1 MDSPFLL
8 HKNNFAPMRKI
19 GEGVIMTTLS
29 INFYSA
35 TINEALKNEFMQAIN
50 HELAG
55 MNIES
60 LNDSI
65 SRLEKQA
72 SSIQKDIDDNGDDE
86 AGTKQKKL
94 DGINATIADNKDA
107 RTKCEKSQAQTLDI
121 YNKVVSAMS
130 EKNKDHFGNNKD
142 VVRTVLRVLATWD
155 NSKLVKYA
163 IIPAFQSPAL
173 YEALEAIH
181 INSKAGEDGNIT
193 MSKEVKD
200 AYKKASQ
207 ELETIIK
214 TTFSLPFETP
224 YTDKTRVKLT
234 AEDKKLLN
242 DCYVRGFSNKFD
254 VDDKKGTVTF
264 KDRQINTLVKAK
276 KNRKTGDITYDYSGL
291 ASTIANIVIKHYF
304 A

>member
-1 MDSPFLL
+1 
-8 HKNNFAPMRKI
+8 
-19 GEGVIMTTLS
+19 MTTLS
-29 INFYSA
+29 INFYA
-35 TINEALKNEFMQAIN
+35 GNINDTLKAEFMQAVS
-50 HELAG
+50 HELAE
-55 MNIES
+55 MNIEA

-65 SRLEKQA
+65 SRLEKQV
-72 SSIQKDIDDNGDDE
+72 SSIQKDINDNGDDE

-94 DGINATIADNKDA
+94 DGILATIGDNKEA

-121 YNKVVSAMS
+121 YNKVVSTMT
-130 EKNKDHFGNNKD
+130 EKNKDHFGNSKD

-193 MSKEVKD
+193 MSKEVKE

-214 TTFSLPFETP
+214 TTFSLPFDTP

-254 VDDKKGTVTF
+254 VNDKKGTVTF

-291 ASTIANIVIKHYF
+291 ASTISNIVIKHYF

>member
-1 MDSPFLL
+1 
-8 HKNNFAPMRKI
+8 MRKI

-60 LNDSI
+60 LNNSI

-94 DGINATIADNKDA
+94 DGILASIDDNKSE
-107 RTKCEKSQAQTLDI
+107 RSKCEELQTQTLDI

-130 EKNKDHFGNNKD
+130 EKNKDHFGNSKD

-155 NSKLVKYA
+155 NSKLVNYA

-173 YEALEAIH
+173 YEALETIH
-181 INSKAGEDGNIT
+181 ITSKANENGELSMTNDV
-193 MSKEVKD
+193 KE
-200 AYKKASQ
+200 AYKKASR

-254 VDDKKGTVTF
+254 TDDDGKVTF
-264 KDRQINTLVKAK
+264 KKRQINTLVKPK
-276 KNRKTGDITYDYSGL
+276 KNKKTQEVTYDYSGL
-291 ASTIANIVIKHYF
+291 ASTISNIVIKHYF

>member
-1 MDSPFLL
+1 
-8 HKNNFAPMRKI
+8 
-19 GEGVIMTTLS
+19 MTTLS
-29 INFYSA
+29 INFYA
-35 TINEALKNEFMQAIN
+35 GNINDTLKAEFMQAVN

-65 SRLEKQA
+65 DRLDKQA
-72 SSIQKDIDDNGDDE
+72 TSLRKDITDNGDDE

-94 DGINATIADNKDA
+94 DGILATINDNKDL
-107 RTKCEKSQAQTLDI
+107 RTKCEESQAQTLDI

-142 VVRTVLRVLATWD
+142 VVRTVLRVLATWN

-242 DCYVRGFSNKFD
+242 DCYVKGFSNKFD
-254 VDDKKGTVTF
+254 TDDDGNVSFKK
-264 KDRQINTLVKAK
+264 RQINTLVKAK
-276 KNRKTGDITYDYSGL
+276 KNKKTQEVTYDYSGL
-291 ASTIANIVIKHYF
+291 ATVISNIVIKHYF

>member
-1 MDSPFLL
+1 M
-8 HKNNFAPMRKI
+8 KN
-19 GEGVIMTTLS
+19 TTLS
-29 INFYSA
+29 INFYSV
-35 TINEALKNEFMQAIN
+35 TINEALKNEFMQAIS

-55 MNIES
+55 MNIEALTESIDRLDKQVTS
-60 LNDSI
+60 L
-65 SRLEKQA
+65 R
-72 SSIQKDIDDNGDDE
+72 KDISDNGDDE

-94 DGINATIADNKDA
+94 DGILATISDNEET
-107 RTKCEKSQAQTLDI
+107 RTKCEESQAQTLEV
-121 YNKVVSAMS
+121 YERVVSVMS

-142 VVRTVLRVLATWD
+142 VVRTVLRILATWN

-193 MSKEVKD
+193 MSKEVKE

>member
-1 MDSPFLL
+1 
-8 HKNNFAPMRKI
+8 
-19 GEGVIMTTLS
+19 MTILS
-29 INFYSA
+29 INFYASN
-35 TINEALKNEFMQAIN
+35 INDTLKAEFMQAIN

-60 LNDSI
+60 LNESI

-94 DGINATIADNKDA
+94 DGINATISNNTDA
-107 RTKCEKSQAQTLDI
+107 RIKCEESQTQTLDI

-130 EKNKDHFGNNKD
+130 EKNKDHFGNSKD
-142 VVRTVLRVLATWD
+142 VVRTVLRVLATWND
-155 NSKLVKYA
+155 SKLVKYA
-163 IIPAFQSPAL
+163 IIPVFQSPAL
-173 YEALEAIH
+173 YEALEMIH
-181 INSKAGEDGNIT
+181 ISSTASINGELSMT
-193 MSKEVKD
+193 KEVKE
-200 AYKKASQ
+200 AYKKASA

-224 YTDKTRVKLT
+224 YTDKTRVKMT

-242 DCYVRGFSNKFD
+242 DCYIRGFSNKFD
-254 VDDKKGTVTF
+254 TDDDGKVTF
-264 KDRQINTLVKAK
+264 KKRQINTLVKPK
-276 KNRKTGDITYDYSGL
+276 KNKKTQKVTYDYSGL
-291 ASTIANIVIKHYF
+291 ASTISNIVIKHYF

>member
-1 MDSPFLL
+1 M
-8 HKNNFAPMRKI
+8 KN
-19 GEGVIMTTLS
+19 TTLS

-35 TINEALKNEFMQAIN
+35 TINEALKNEFMQAIS

-55 MNIES
+55 MNIEA
-60 LNDSI
+60 LTESI

-94 DGINATIADNKDA
+94 DGINATINDNKDA
-107 RTKCEKSQAQTLDI
+107 RTKCEESQAQTLDI
-121 YNKVVSAMS
+121 YNKVVSTMS

-142 VVRTVLRVLATWD
+142 VARTVLRVLATWN

-193 MSKEVKD
+193 MSKEVKE

-276 KNRKTGDITYDYSGL
+276 KNRKNGDITYDYSGL

>member
-1 MDSPFLL
+1 MT
-8 HKNNFAPMRKI
+8 N
-19 GEGVIMTTLS
+19 TTLS

-35 TINEALKNEFMQAIN
+35 TINEALKNEFMQAIS
-50 HELAG
+50 HELSG
-55 MNIES
+55 MNIETLTESIDRLDKQVTS
-60 LNDSI
+60 L
-65 SRLEKQA
+65 R
-72 SSIQKDIDDNGDDE
+72 KDIADNGDDE

-94 DGINATIADNKDA
+94 DGILATISDNEEA
-107 RTKCEKSQAQTLDI
+107 RTKCEESQAQTLEV
-121 YNKVVSAMS
+121 YEKVVSAMS

-142 VVRTVLRVLATWD
+142 VVRTVLRVLATWN

-163 IIPAFQSPAL
+163 IIPAFQSPDL
-173 YEALEAIH
+173 YEALQAIH

-193 MSKEVKD
+193 MSKEVKE

-242 DCYVRGFSNKFD
+242 DCYVKGFSNKFD
-254 VDDKKGTVTF
+254 TDDDGKVTF
-264 KDRQINTLVKAK
+264 KKRQINTLVKAK
-276 KNRKTGDITYDYSGL
+276 KNRKTGETTYDYSGL
-291 ASTIANIVIKHYF
+291 ASVISNIIIKHYF